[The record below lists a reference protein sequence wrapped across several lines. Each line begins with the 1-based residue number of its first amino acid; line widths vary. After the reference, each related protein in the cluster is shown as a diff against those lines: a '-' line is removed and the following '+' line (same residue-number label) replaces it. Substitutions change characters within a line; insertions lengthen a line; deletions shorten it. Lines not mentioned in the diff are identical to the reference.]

1 MASKGLKFTRLPWR
15 KLCSDPESYI
25 LPGCLPH
32 GFQLKDPE
40 LLRVEEVAELWK
52 YIYQHQQSDELAALH
67 FTDEVFKFDRSM
79 RDEVQPEKSKEAR
92 IKELEMEDGSRT
104 DTILSMSEGGTVII
118 YFMFKLCHP
127 HTGSSRSWTANCGT
141 N

>member
-52 YIYQHQQSDELAALH
+52 Y
-67 FTDEVFKFDRSM
+67 FKFDRSM

>member
-15 KLCSDPESYI
+15 KLCSDSESYI
-25 LPGCLPH
+25 LPGCLPY

-52 YIYQHQQSDELAALH
+52 YIYQHQQSDELTALY

-79 RDEVQPEKSKEAR
+79 RNEVKPEKSKETTVKD
-92 IKELEMEDGSRT
+92 IETKGGSS
-104 DTILSMSEGGTVII
+104 LGMSEKGTVAIEAGNRGDATLI
-118 YFMFKLCHP
+118 LCY
-127 HTGSSRSWTANCGT
+127 
-141 N
+141 